1 MTAQWDR
8 LRAAID
14 KLPPDWAKALR
25 VVCDDLQA
33 GRALTKR
40 QRDALARVVSSDL
53 HESHLAVWEIAWT
66 LKTLAKHGAPAFDY
80 MAVDDAIACAE
91 RGQ

>member
-1 MTAQWDR
+1 VSAQWGR

-14 KLPPDWAKALR
+14 KLSPDWARALR

-33 GRALTKR
+33 GRALSKR

-53 HESHLAVWEIAWT
+53 HESSERVWEIAWT
-66 LKTLAKHGAPAFDY
+66 LKTLAKHGAPAFGY